1 MSTHI
6 RTADLEEKKQAWG
19 GIRSVFDGARVV
31 PGCGFTFGTIRYD
44 APHHS
49 GRHEDHEALYVL
61 NGSGIARLGEDHI
74 TISAGSFLHIPAG
87 VDHGIA
93 EILAAPLECILIHFR

>member
-6 RTADLEEKKQAWG
+6 RTADLDEKQQEWG
-19 GIRSVFDGARVV
+19 GIKSVFESSKVV
-31 PGCGFTFGTIRYD
+31 PGSGFTFGTIRYD

-61 NGSGIARLGEDHI
+61 NGSGVARLSEDRI

-87 VDHGIA
+87 VDHGIE
-93 EILAAPLECILIHFR
+93 EILASPLECVLIHFS